1 MDYKTFS
8 EQFRPI
14 TCIISV
20 ETYPDGSYGNI
31 RIVTGNTPYM
41 NSMQYFDS
49 IGAEGVAQK
58 EFIPNQPYEY
68 YLPKDLNFE
77 DFCYRCAVLGQPLH
91 SYVSPERYDFWIDIN
106 MLPIVSDKENVHY
119 CSYTQTISKTVRPEL
134 MSEISPDI
142 ANIVLSTCLKLRG
155 RTDLKAA
162 LDEVIIDIRDQCN
175 AEHCCILLTD
185 DNNRSCTV
193 LCEALSKGTKLVS
206 MNCYVDDDFY
216 DIASSWR
223 ETIAGSTC
231 VIVKNEYEWNILK
244 GRNPIWY
251 NSLQLA
257 GAESIILFP
266 LRSGNEILGYIWAIN
281 FNMSDAP
288 KIKETLELT
297 TYFIAS
303 EIANYQLIQRM
314 ETLSSID
321 MLTGVMNRN
330 AMNNRIDEICSANND
345 HAEKVG
351 IVFADLNG
359 LKRVNDKDGHFA
371 GDMLLKNAA
380 IALQRNFSNCEIYRA
395 GGDEFMVIA
404 IDMDDHE
411 LESRVEQL
419 RKEASDPENVCFA
432 VGLCIQS
439 TDNIRLAMRI
449 ADELMYKDKARYYQ
463 LHPEITRN

>member
-231 VIVKNEYEWNILK
+231 VIAKNEYEWNILK

-251 NSLQLA
+251 DSLQLA

-330 AMNNRIDEICSANND
+330 AMNNRIDEICSANNY

-404 IDMDDHE
+404 VDMDDHE

-439 TDNIRLAMRI
+439 TENIRLAMRI